1 MTLQTIQAAAV
12 RIDPAPDEQPG
23 QGARILIVDDDE
35 RNLLALTE
43 VLSPLADIVTATSGR
58 DALRTLLKQDFAV
71 ILLDVFMPGMD
82 GYETAGLIREREQTA
97 KIPIIFLSAVNKET
111 EHLMRGYGMGA
122 VDYVFK
128 PVDPLVLRSK
138 AAVFVDLY
146 LLRRRIEDQARAE
159 QDLREAKLKAE
170 AQRLMAETSLQR
182 SRLRQAAIVDSLPLV
197 LFEGSLDPRGA
208 MRRRMMQSERGDAA
222 SGFKQA
228 ESHWEERILEGDRET
243 VEQAYRDGAGRVSVG
258 YRWQDADGQVLHL
271 LEQAVRIGPREWVGS
286 ITDVTGQRQLEE
298 QLVQAQKLD
307 AMGQLTGGV
316 AHDFNNILAAML
328 GGIELLERRIE
339 PDETEQRILRQMRE
353 AAQQGV
359 DFVRRLMAFA
369 RKQTLSPS
377 VVDPH
382 ELCRSVAG
390 IAEHTMG
397 KAIAI
402 DWRVA
407 ETELRLYA
415 DPSQLALALVNL
427 LINARDAMP
436 AGGRI
441 EVSIDEPELD
451 ADEPAKLRIVVRDE
465 GAGIPD
471 ELIGKVTE
479 PFFTTKPIGEGTGLG
494 LSMVAGFV
502 EQSGGS
508 LKIASRAGTGT
519 SVEIVLPAA
528 VRDAAD
534 GEPPAESS
542 LGPARPLKG
551 RVLLVDD
558 EETVRLIVSE
568 MLGDLGVAVETAAD
582 GSEAME
588 RLRAKRPRID
598 FVLTD
603 LAMPRMNGIELLQ
616 TMADEGIS
624 VPIAVMTGNPDQTML
639 RDCPAATPLV
649 YKPLAMDQ
657 LRDLVAEAFA
667 RERA

>member
-1 MTLQTIQAAAV
+1 
-12 RIDPAPDEQPG
+12 
-23 QGARILIVDDDE
+23 ARILIVDDDE
-35 RNLLALTE
+35 RNLLALSE
-43 VLSPLADIVTATSGR
+43 VLSPLAEIVTATSGR

-82 GYETAGLIREREQTA
+82 GYETASLIRQRAQTA

-146 LLRRRIEDQARAE
+146 LLRKRIEDQARAE

-182 SRLRQAAIVDSLPLV
+182 SRLRQAAIVDALPLV
-197 LFEGSLDPRGA
+197 LFEGSLDPKGG
-208 MRRRMMQSERGDAA
+208 MRRRFMQSERPASSGDAVA
-222 SGFKQA
+222 GFKRA
-228 ESHWEERILEGDRET
+228 EADWEDRIVEADRDS
-243 VEQAYRDGAGRVSVG
+243 VESAYRDGPDRISVA
-258 YRWQDADGQVLHL
+258 YRWRGPDGQVLHL
-271 LEQAVRIGPREWVGS
+271 LEHAVRLNRREWVGS

-328 GGIELLERRIE
+328 GGIELLERRMK
-339 PDETEQRILRQMRE
+339 PAETEQMILTQMRE

-369 RKQTLSPS
+369 RKQTLTPS

-382 ELCRSVAG
+382 ELRRSVAG
-390 IAEHTMG
+390 IAEHTIG

-402 DWRVA
+402 DWRVSA
-407 ETELRLYA
+407 TERRLYA
-415 DPSQLALALVNL
+415 DPSQLTLALVNL

-436 AGGRI
+436 GGGKV
-441 EVSIDEPELD
+441 EVLIDEPDQL
-451 ADEPAKLRIVVRDE
+451 AHEPGKLRIVVRDE
-465 GAGIPD
+465 GAGIPAD
-471 ELIGKVTE
+471 LIGKVTE

-502 EQSGGS
+502 EQSGGIMRITS
-508 LKIASRAGTGT
+508 EPGAGTA
-519 SVEIVLPAA
+519 VEIVLPSADNEA
-528 VRDAAD
+528 VGASNLEDLASASSDA
-534 GEPPAESS
+534 
-542 LGPARPLKG
+542 LKG

-558 EETVRLIVSE
+558 EEIVRSIVSE
-568 MLGDLGVAVETAAD
+568 MLGDIGVEVETAAD
-582 GSEAME
+582 GREALA
-588 RLRAKRPRID
+588 RLRAKRPPID

-603 LAMPRMNGIELLQ
+603 LAMPRMNGIQLLQ
-616 TMADEGIS
+616 AMSAEDIA
-624 VPIAVMTGNPDQTML
+624 VPTAVMTGNPDQSLL
-639 RDCPAATPLV
+639 RDCPPSTPLV
-649 YKPLAMDQ
+649 HKPLAMDA
-657 LRDLVAEAFA
+657 LRDLVADAFA
-667 RERA
+667 RKAA